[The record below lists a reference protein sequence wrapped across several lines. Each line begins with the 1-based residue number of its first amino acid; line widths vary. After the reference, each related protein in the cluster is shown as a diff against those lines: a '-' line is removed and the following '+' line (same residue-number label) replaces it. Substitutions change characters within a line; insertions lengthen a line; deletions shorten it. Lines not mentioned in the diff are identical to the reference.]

1 MISDETRAKEI
12 VKKLRKCNFE
22 QEQEQ
27 EFILKGVYDS
37 DPLMKNLVMEWIKDR
52 EFINDIKRSGEAL
65 ELMKTANRR
74 ALIAIAV
81 SVTSSIIALLSFLN

>member
-22 QEQEQ
+22 QEQE
-27 EFILKGVYDS
+27 FILKGVYDS
-37 DPLMKNLVMEWIKDR
+37 DP
-52 EFINDIKRSGEAL
+52 
-65 ELMKTANRR
+65 LMKTANRR

>member
-12 VKKLRKCNFE
+12 VKKLRKCNF
-22 QEQEQ
+22 EQEQ